1 MCVNALGAALKH
13 VGDKVFI
20 SDSGM
25 RRTVPKVLVVV
36 TDGRSQDD
44 VKKSAA
50 KLQHAG
56 ITNLNDH
63 PWPAFLNATYN
74 CLFVGETR
82 PGQVLDGFD
91 RRCVFLK
98 PQCCVFH
105 RLQCV
110 CGGCRRRRHCR
121 TEEHRK
127 QAKRETRLH
136 RR

>member
-63 PWPAFLNATYN
+63 AWPPFLYATYN
-74 CLFVGETR
+74 CLFVGEIR
-82 PGQVLDGFD
+82 PGQVLDS
-91 RRCVFLK
+91 LK

-121 TEEHRK
+121 TEEHWK
-127 QAKRETRLH
+127 QAKRETRLY
-136 RR
+136 R